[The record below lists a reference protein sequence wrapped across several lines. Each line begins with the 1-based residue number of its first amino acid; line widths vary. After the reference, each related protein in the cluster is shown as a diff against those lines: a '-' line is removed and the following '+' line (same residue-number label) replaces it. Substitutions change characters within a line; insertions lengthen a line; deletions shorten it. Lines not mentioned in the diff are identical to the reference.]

1 VNRSVGR
8 RVAIVAVVVVA
19 GLAVAGFA
27 IAAGVMPGAAQGAP
41 VAPRF
46 VEETASAGIQQTFG
60 GADRWYVGGGVAAF
74 DCDDDQRPDLY
85 LAGGE
90 HPAQLARNES
100 PIGGALRFSPVHDPV
115 TDMTNVTGAY
125 PLDIDGDG
133 LTDLAVLRRGESV
146 LLRGL
151 GDCRFERTNERWS
164 FDPGSGWTTAFSA
177 TWEDEAAL
185 PTLALGSYLDLERST
200 NSTLVCGDNLLFR
213 ATGAASYRRPT
224 ALQPGFCTL
233 SMLFSDWDRSGRRDL
248 RISNDRHFYQDGR
261 EQLWRIEPGAPAR
274 EYTEADGWQHLEL
287 WGMGIASQ
295 DLTGDGYPEIYL
307 TSQGDNKLQTLAAG
321 PARPD
326 YEDIAL
332 ARGVTAHRPF
342 TGDTTLPST
351 AWHPQFDDVNN
362 DGLMDLF
369 VAKGNVTE
377 MPDYARR
384 DPSNL
389 LLGKA
394 DGAFVEGAETAG
406 ILGFDRGRG
415 AAVVDLNL
423 DGLLDLVEVN
433 YQAPVRI
440 WRNTGSGVADDPA
453 MGHWLGVR
461 LTQPGANRDAIGSWI
476 EVKAG
481 DTTIQREQTV
491 GGGHVSG
498 QLGPTH
504 FGLGE
509 ADRAEVRVTW
519 PDGEAGPWIPVQADQ
534 YVTVDRE
541 TGAATPWRLP

>member
-1 VNRSVGR
+1 VNRSVVR
-8 RVAIVAVVVVA
+8 RVAIVAVMAIA

-27 IAAGVMPGAAQGAP
+27 IAGGLVPGGATGTP

-46 VEETASAGIQQTFG
+46 VEETSSAGIEQAFG

-74 DCDDDQRPDLY
+74 DCNDDDRPDLY

-90 HPAQLARNES
+90 HSGLLARNES
-100 PIGGALRFSPVHDPV
+100 PTGGELRFSPMHDPV
-115 TDMTNVTGAY
+115 TDLADVTGAY
-125 PLDIDGDG
+125 PLDVDGDG

-151 GDCRFERTNERWS
+151 GDCRFERANERWA

-185 PTLALGSYLDLERST
+185 PTLALGRYLDLERST
-200 NSTLVCGDNLLFR
+200 KSTLMCGDNFLFR
-213 ATGAASYRRPT
+213 ADGTGSYARPD
-224 ALQPGFCTL
+224 ALRPGFCTL

-261 EQLWRIEPGAPAR
+261 EQLWRVEPGLPTR

-287 WGMGIASQ
+287 WGMGIASE
-295 DLTGDGYPEIYL
+295 DLTGDGYPEVYL
-307 TSQGDNKLQTLAAG
+307 TSQGDNKLQTLADG

-342 TGDTTLPST
+342 IGDTTLPST
-351 AWHPQFDDVNN
+351 AWHPQFEDVNN
-362 DGLMDLF
+362 DGFMDLF
-369 VAKGNVTE
+369 VAKGNVTD

-389 LLGKA
+389 LLGRA
-394 DGAFVEGAETAG
+394 DGTFVEGAEDAG
-406 ILGFDRGRG
+406 IVSYDRGRG

-433 YQAPVRI
+433 YSAPVRI
-440 WRNTGSGVADDPA
+440 WRNTGSGSADEPTL
-453 MGHWLGVR
+453 GHWLGVR
-461 LTQPGANRDAIGSWI
+461 LSQPGANRDAIGAWI
-476 EVKAG
+476 EVKTG
-481 DTTIQREQTV
+481 DTTIERELTV
-491 GGGHVSG
+491 GGGHLSG
-498 QLGPTH
+498 RLGPTH
-504 FGLGE
+504 FGLGS

-519 PDGEAGPWIPVQADQ
+519 PDAERGRWIPLEADQ
-534 YVTVDRE
+534 YVTIDRDSGE
-541 TGAATPWRLP
+541 AIPWRLP